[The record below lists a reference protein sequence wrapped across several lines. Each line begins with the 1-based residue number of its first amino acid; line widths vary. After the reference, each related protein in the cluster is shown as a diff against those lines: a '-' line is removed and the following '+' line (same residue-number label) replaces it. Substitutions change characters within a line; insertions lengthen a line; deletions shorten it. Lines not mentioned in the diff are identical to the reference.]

1 METNTK
7 KQTGDIQLGRL
18 RYTHNRFLLTL
29 ACLALAAFIFA
40 DIIGSNVAQG
50 SNWVENLT
58 SPQMV
63 WALLLLPIA
72 AFGGLMLKRA
82 GHPDTALKCLIVAA
96 GFISGAV
103 AKLLFAL

>member
-7 KQTGDIQLGRL
+7 NPMGDIKLGRF

-29 ACLALAAFIFA
+29 ASLALAAFIFA
-40 DIIGSNVAQG
+40 DIVGSSVSHG
-50 SNWVENLT
+50 SSWVEKMAT
-58 SPQMV
+58 PQIV

-72 AFGGLMLKRA
+72 AFGNLMLKRS

-96 GFISGAV
+96 GFISGAA
-103 AKLLFAL
+103 AKIIFTP